1 MAAQAT
7 VALEKAKKLEPD
19 KASIREAL
27 GIAYFRIQRWKEA
40 EAEFRAV
47 LELSPTDDY
56 AHYALGRAL
65 EKQGRDAEANG
76 HYKLA
81 SSLSP
86 IERALRRADHGARRA
101 RPRTRPASYIRRSPV
116 TRWISSSEV
125 TPASAEADPVLA
137 QGDHPAARPRRRRSP
152 RSSASIRLPDLAA
165 DRHHLVERDAA
176 AVAGVRALGAA
187 ARRGRAWRR
196 RRSSTPSSPSA
207 IVSACVGHV
216 RPRGSGR
223 RAGARAAARR
233 CS

>member
-7 VALEKAKKLEPD
+7 VALEKAKKLEPA

-27 GIAYFRIQRWKEA
+27 GIAYFRIQRWQEA

-86 IERALRRADHGARRA
+86 QTEAYAERIMQLEDPPETRRLS
-101 RPRTRPASYIRRSPV
+101 RT
-116 TRWISSSEV
+116 T
-125 TPASAEADPVLA
+125 
-137 QGDHPAARPRRRRSP
+137 
-152 RSSASIRLPDLAA
+152 
-165 DRHHLVERDAA
+165 
-176 AVAGVRALGAA
+176 
-187 ARRGRAWRR
+187 
-196 RRSSTPSSPSA
+196 
-207 IVSACVGHV
+207 
-216 RPRGSGR
+216 
-223 RAGARAAARR
+223 
-233 CS
+233 

>member
-1 MAAQAT
+1 MSETFDLFQQGRAHLKKGRAAQAT
-7 VALEKAKKLEPD
+7 VALEKAKRREPD

-86 IERALRRADHGARRA
+86 
-101 RPRTRPASYIRRSPV
+101 
-116 TRWISSSEV
+116 SSEHY
-125 TPASAEADPVLA
+125 AERIMQLDESAEDET
-137 QGDHPAARPRRRRSP
+137 D
-152 RSSASIRLPDLAA
+152 
-165 DRHHLVERDAA
+165 
-176 AVAGVRALGAA
+176 
-187 ARRGRAWRR
+187 
-196 RRSSTPSSPSA
+196 
-207 IVSACVGHV
+207 
-216 RPRGSGR
+216 
-223 RAGARAAARR
+223 
-233 CS
+233 